1 MRFFQIASIVAYAAT
16 SLASLT
22 PSNGPLSRMYSV
34 EPTPTGEAISDPEQ
48 VNIVLKNQTSSEKEI
63 AKNVKTSDGKYT
75 IDSIWDIETG
85 TGYQFN
91 FISNSTKNTG
101 ILAQSQ
107 IFNVTAVADPPKPCK
122 QYFSTKITKTSSS
135 TTPSCTCTSIST
147 TIKTRTTSRPC
158 IIHSTLSTS
167 KSSPSS
173 SRAPC
178 SPSSSTALPSASVNK
193 GEYIVHLRYFD
204 RVNWWLCGPYDPRR
218 RLTDAQS
225 FRPGAVNRGFGPDTK
240 MDVYKLGIDAMR

>member
-16 SLASLT
+16 SLAVTITS
-22 PSNGPLSRMYSV
+22 PQNGDKVDLSKPYTIKWTTV
-34 EPTPTGEAISDPEQ
+34 PSDPEQ
-48 VNIVLKNQTSSEKEI
+48 VNIVLKNQTTSEKEI

-178 SPSSSTALPSASVNK
+178 SPSSSTVLPSASVNTASTATSSASSTSATSTEST
-193 GEYIVHLRYFD
+193 G
-204 RVNWWLCGPYDPRR
+204 GSAA
-218 RLTDAQS
+218 LTIPAAGS
-225 FRPGAVNRGFGPDTK
+225 LMLSLFA
-240 MDVYKLGIDAMR
+240 LAL

>member
-16 SLASLT
+16 SLAVTITS
-22 PSNGPLSRMYSV
+22 PQNGDKVDFSKPYTIKWTTV
-34 EPTPTGEAISDPEQ
+34 PSDPEQ
-48 VNIVLKNQTSSEKEI
+48 VNIVLKNQTTSEKEI

-178 SPSSSTALPSASVNK
+178 SPSSSTVLPSASVNK
-193 GEYIVHLRYFD
+193 GDPFPNNSLYCHELRFQHLRYFD
-204 RVNWWLCGPYDPRR
+204 RVAGGSAA
-218 RLTDAQS
+218 LTIPAAGS
-225 FRPGAVNRGFGPDTK
+225 LMLSLFA
-240 MDVYKLGIDAMR
+240 LAL